1 MKKISFPLTILVAV
15 LLAACGTAQAN
26 ANSSTRTGDSAARAL
41 PPLMQVAIGT
51 FKLEGTNQ
59 AVTAKQAAELL
70 PLWQVYESLSQ
81 SDTAAQA
88 EIDGLVE
95 QIQQSMTK
103 DQMQA
108 IQAMNLTPQDLFA
121 VMQEQGI
128 ELGGGPQSAGTRVP
142 NSGQNRRQEFGP
154 GGGFVGPPPDGGGFQ
169 GGPGEFNR
177 SSGTRTPSQNG
188 SNQPRAAINR
198 IPTPLLNALID
209 LLKKRA
215 AS

>member
-1 MKKISFPLTILVAV
+1 MKKQTPLILLLLTM
-15 LLAACGTAQAN
+15 LLAACGTAKTTAQ
-26 ANSSTRTGDSAARAL
+26 SSTGAADPAARTL
-41 PPLMQVAIGT
+41 PPVMQVAIGT
-51 FKLEGTNQ
+51 FKLEGTPQ

-88 EIDGLVE
+88 EIDSLVG

-103 DQMQA
+103 EQMQA
-108 IQAMNLTPQDLFA
+108 IQAMNLTPQDMFT

-128 ELGGGPQSAGTRVP
+128 EMGGGPQAAGTRVP
-142 NSGQNRRQEFGP
+142 NSGQGSRESFGP
-154 GGGFVGPPPDGGGFQ
+154 GGGFVGPPPDGGGFP
-169 GGPGEFNR
+169 GGPQSFNR
-177 SSGTRTPSQNG
+177 SSGTQTPGQNA
-188 SNQPRAAINR
+188 QPRGSMNR

-209 LLKKRA
+209 LLKKLA